1 VNTPPSHPSEH
12 EIHIR
17 PNQGW
22 FAVDWK
28 GLHDYRD
35 LLFLLVRRDFVSR
48 YQQTI
53 LGPLWFIINP
63 LISAIMNTLVLGVV
77 IGVPT
82 DGVPATL
89 FFLAGQ
95 ITWGYFGSLL
105 DSTGGTFTNNAHLF
119 GKVYFPRLIVPLAQ
133 AMSNLINVGIQ
144 MLSFIAIY
152 IIFKMHPSPDTQFGF
167 NYPMLAMVPVFVI
180 HMGVLGLGAGMIIS
194 SFTAKY
200 RDFRYLTGFL
210 QSIWM
215 MASAVMYPLSTLLMK
230 VPAKWQWAVSLNPM
244 VSIVEGMRKAL
255 LGAGTFNLNFYLI
268 SAGISVVLF
277 FVGLMLFQRSS
288 RSFVD
293 TI

>member
-1 VNTPPSHPSEH
+1 MNTNISPSEH

-28 GLHDYRD
+28 GIHDYRD

-63 LISAIMNTLVLGVV
+63 LVSALMNTLVLGVV
-77 IGVPT
+77 IGVST
-82 DGVPATL
+82 DGTPSML

-95 ITWGYFGSLL
+95 ITWGYFGGLL

-133 AMSNLINVGIQ
+133 AMSNLINVAVQ
-144 MLSFIAIY
+144 FLSFLVLFAF
-152 IIFKMHPSPDTQFGF
+152 FKLHASPGTTFGL
-167 NYPMLAMVPVFVI
+167 NYPMLAMLPVFVV
-180 HMGVLGLGAGMIIS
+180 HMALLGLGAGMIIS
-194 SFTAKY
+194 AATAKY

-215 MASAVMYPLSTLLMK
+215 MASAVMYPLSTLLTK
-230 VPAKWQWAVSLNPM
+230 VPEKWQWAVSLNPM
-244 VSIVEGMRKAL
+244 VSIIEGTRVAL
-255 LGAGTFNLNFYLI
+255 LGHGTFNLHFYLI
-268 SAGISVVLF
+268 SAVISIVLF
-277 FVGLMLFQRSS
+277 FIGLMLFQRSS